1 MTSIA
6 AVQSAIQALYGTDE
20 GQRQAANIWL
30 TEFANS
36 DQAWESLQLLHGDL
50 APEVQFFSV
59 NLLLSKVKHAWRKLQ
74 PDARRQVQIFAR

>member
-1 MTSIA
+1 MTSVA
-6 AVQSAIQALYGTDE
+6 AVQSAVNALYGTDQ

-50 APEVQFFSV
+50 SPEVQFFSV
-59 NLLLSKVKHAWRKLQ
+59 NLILNKVRHSWRKLQ
-74 PDARRQVQIFAR
+74 PDARRQIQEFAK

>member
-1 MTSIA
+1 MTSVA
-6 AVQSAIQALYGTDE
+6 AVQSAVNALYGTDQ

-36 DQAWESLQLLHGDL
+36 DHAWESLQLLHGEL

-59 NLLLSKVKHAWRKLQ
+59 NLILNKVRHSWRKLQ
-74 PDARRQVQIFAR
+74 PDARQQIQEFAR

>member
-1 MTSIA
+1 MTSVA

-36 DQAWESLQLLHGDL
+36 DQAWESLQLLHPNL

-74 PDARRQVQIFAR
+74 PEAQRQIQIFAW